1 VTEALV
7 EPIAIWGNVGERNR
21 KLEETSMRIRALR
34 FLLTIGVG
42 IAAIGT
48 ASQSRAQTYP
58 SKPIR
63 FIVPFPA
70 GGSTDAVARAMQPA
84 LEKILGQPVVVEN
97 RSGAGGV
104 LGVDAVA
111 KSAPDG
117 YTIGIAGAGALGVN
131 IGEPVK
137 RPFDPAKDLALISK
151 AAGSPFILVA
161 PPTLNASSL
170 SDVIKL
176 AKAEPGKL
184 SIGHGGNGTAMH
196 LSAMMLNALGDV
208 KINLVPYRGTA
219 PAVADTIAGHVQMG
233 VTDPPPA
240 MGAINTGKLKALAV
254 TSKERFPVFPNVPT
268 ADEQGLKGFDV
279 TGWFGIAA
287 PSATPPAIVAKLNE
301 AVVKAL
307 NDPEVARRIRTIGME
322 PAPMTPAQFS
332 AFVDAEIAKAAKLQP
347 AGDAKPN

>member
-1 VTEALV
+1 
-7 EPIAIWGNVGERNR
+7 
-21 KLEETSMRIRALR
+21 MRIQLLR
-34 FLLTIGVG
+34 LILAIGLG
-42 IAAIGT
+42 TAAIAAT
-48 ASQSRAQTYP
+48 DPSSAQTYP

-84 LEKILGQPVVVEN
+84 LEKLLGQPVVVEN

-104 LGVDAVA
+104 LGVDAIA
-111 KSAPDG
+111 KAAPDG

-131 IGEPVK
+131 IGAPIK
-137 RPFDPAKDLALISK
+137 RPYDPAKDLALISK

-161 PPTLNASSL
+161 PPTLNARSL
-170 SDVIKL
+170 DDVIKL
-176 AKAEPGKL
+176 AMAEPGRL
-184 SIGHGGNGTAMH
+184 SIGHGGNGTAMQ
-196 LSAMMLNALGDV
+196 LAAQMFVTMAGV

-219 PAVADTIAGHVQMG
+219 PAVADTIAGHVQLG
-233 VTDPPPA
+233 ITDPPPSI
-240 MGAINTGKLKALAV
+240 GAISEGKLKALAV
-254 TSKERFPVFPNVPT
+254 TSKARFPVFPDVPT

-287 PSATPPAIVAKLNE
+287 PGPTPPAIVTKLNE

-322 PAPMTPAQFS
+322 PAPMTPGEFA
-332 AFVDAEIAKAAKLQP
+332 AFIDAEIAKAEKLQP
-347 AGDAKPN
+347 AGGDKPK

>member
-1 VTEALV
+1 
-7 EPIAIWGNVGERNR
+7 
-21 KLEETSMRIRALR
+21 MRIRALR
-34 FLLTIGVG
+34 LVLAIGFG
-42 IAAIGT
+42 IAGIAT
-48 ASQSRAQTYP
+48 ASQSWAQTYP

-104 LGVDAVA
+104 LGVDAIA
-111 KSAPDG
+111 KAAPDG

-137 RPFDPAKDLALISK
+137 KPFDPAKDLALISK

-170 SDVIKL
+170 GDVIKL
-176 AKAEPGKL
+176 AKAEPGRI

-196 LSAMMLNALGDV
+196 LAAMMLAALADV

-219 PAVADTIAGHVQMG
+219 PAVADTIAGHVQLG
-233 VTDPPPA
+233 VTDPPPS
-240 MGAINTGKLKALAV
+240 MGAISEGKLKALAV
-254 TSKERFPVFPNVPT
+254 TSKARFPVFPNVPT

-287 PSATPPAIVAKLNE
+287 PGATPPAIVMKLNE

-307 NDPEVARRIRTIGME
+307 KDPEVARRIRTIGME
-322 PAPMTPAQFS
+322 PEPMTPEQFS
-332 AFVDAEIAKAAKLQP
+332 AFIKAEIEKAAKLQP
-347 AGDAKPN
+347 AGGDKPK